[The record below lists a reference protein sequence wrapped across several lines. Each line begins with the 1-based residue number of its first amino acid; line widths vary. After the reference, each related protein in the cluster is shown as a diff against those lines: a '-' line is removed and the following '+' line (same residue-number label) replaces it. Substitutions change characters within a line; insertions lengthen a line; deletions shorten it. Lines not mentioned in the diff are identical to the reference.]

1 MRILKKLPTI
11 LKQELE
17 TKQKYFSHF
26 NIYFEDESRFG
37 LFTRN
42 GRGLTIKGVKPIC
55 RYQHKFQNTYLF
67 GAFSP
72 VNGNSFMLDLPYCN
86 SDTFQIFI
94 NEFSKETPD
103 ELKIIFLD
111 NGAFHKA
118 KRLKIPDN
126 ICLVFLPAYSPE
138 LNGAEK
144 VWWVLKREIS
154 GLVFNTLSKLQKKLE
169 LIIKKKI
176 NKNSIKSLTAY
187 DLFLSA
193 YLTINN
199 V

>member
-1 MRILKKLPTI
+1 LRVLKKLPTI
-11 LKQELE
+11 LKQEVE
-17 TKQKYFSHF
+17 NKQKYFSHF
-26 NIYFEDESRFG
+26 NIYFQDESRFG

-55 RYQHKFQNTYLF
+55 RYQYKFQNTYLF

-86 SDTFQIFI
+86 SSTFQIFI
-94 NEFSKETPD
+94 NEFSIETPD

-126 ICLVFLPAYSPE
+126 ICLIFLPAYSPE

-154 GLVFNTLSKLQKKLE
+154 GLVFNTLSKLQKELE

-176 NKNSIKSLTAY
+176 NKNNIKSLTSY

-193 YLTINN
+193 YRTINN